1 MVRKCWGGVALLV
14 SVAAG
19 AGVAGAADLAVKAP
33 VYKAAPAYMSDWSGF
48 YIGVHG
54 GYGWGYSSIDTPDF
68 PYLQSD
74 DPKKGDVV
82 QLGSFDASPKGGVVG
97 GHAGYN
103 WQYGHV
109 VTGLEI
115 DFSAADIK
123 TSGTVGTFSLECLPG
138 PGTIFRSLKFD
149 ELATARARLGYL
161 VLPDLLAYG
170 TAGLGWGHSELY
182 GSASVGQPSW
192 LPPPGSGFANNFG
205 WVAGGGLEHKLWEH
219 VLVRVE
225 YLHYD
230 FGKTTYVTPAFTT
243 NASTTIDVVR
253 AGLSYKF

>member
-1 MVRKCWGGVALLV
+1 LVECRVLASIVAGVGVAE
-14 SVAAG
+14 
-19 AGVAGAADLAVKAP
+19 AADLAVKAP
-33 VYKAAPAYMSDWSGF
+33 VYKAAPVILSDWSGF

-54 GYGWGYSSIDTPDF
+54 GYGWGHSSIDTPDF
-68 PYLQSD
+68 SYLEVD
-74 DPKKGDVV
+74 TKKGDTIR
-82 QLGSFDASPKGGVVG
+82 LSSFDASPKGGVVG

-103 WQYGHV
+103 WQYGSV

-123 TSGTVGTFSLECLPG
+123 TAGTVGTFLLECLPS
-138 PGTIFRSLKFD
+138 PGTISRSMKFD
-149 ELATARARLGYL
+149 ELATARGRLGYL
-161 VLPDLLAYG
+161 VLPSLLAYG
-170 TAGLGWGHSELY
+170 TAGAAWGHSTMT
-182 GSASVGQPSW
+182 GAVSVPNVFSVSGDAS
-192 LPPPGSGFANNFG
+192 ANNFG

-230 FGKTTYVTPAFTT
+230 FVKTTYVTPAFTT
-243 NASTTIDVVR
+243 NVATSIDVVR